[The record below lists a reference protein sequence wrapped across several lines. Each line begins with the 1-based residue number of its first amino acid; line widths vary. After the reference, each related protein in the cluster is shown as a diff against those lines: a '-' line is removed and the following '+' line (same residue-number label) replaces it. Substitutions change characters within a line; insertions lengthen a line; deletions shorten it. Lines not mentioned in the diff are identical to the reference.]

1 MRYVTIG
8 RYQLS
13 AVMLLI
19 VAIVCPL
26 TFAATYYVW
35 NTKTIPFTV
44 DEPLYV
50 TDFPTE
56 IRFHPGQNVTLDI
69 TISNS
74 ANTNYIV
81 WLNIQLTDAN
91 YQQSYVETSNQTYT
105 ITPGDNTISDYR
117 SYPKNGAK
125 SFKQAK
131 LAKSP
136 SKLHF
141 PIGHAD

>member
-13 AVMLLI
+13 AVLLLI
-19 VAIVCPL
+19 VAVVCPL

-50 TDFPTE
+50 TDFPNE

-105 ITPGDNTISDYR
+105 ITPGDNTISAWIAVSQDAPNSQQQLTVDFLR
-117 SYPKNGAK
+117 
-125 SFKQAK
+125 
-131 LAKSP
+131 L
-136 SKLHF
+136 
-141 PIGHAD
+141 

>member
-13 AVMLLI
+13 AVLLLI

-105 ITPGDNTISDYR
+105 ITPGDNTISAWIAVSQDAPNSQQQLTVDFLR
-117 SYPKNGAK
+117 
-125 SFKQAK
+125 
-131 LAKSP
+131 L
-136 SKLHF
+136 
-141 PIGHAD
+141 

>member
-13 AVMLLI
+13 AVLLLI

-50 TDFPTE
+50 TDFPNE

-105 ITPGDNTISDYR
+105 ITPGDNTISAWIAVSQDAPNSQQQLTVDFLR
-117 SYPKNGAK
+117 
-125 SFKQAK
+125 
-131 LAKSP
+131 L
-136 SKLHF
+136 
-141 PIGHAD
+141 

>member
-13 AVMLLI
+13 AVLLLI

-56 IRFHPGQNVTLDI
+56 IRF
-69 TISNS
+69 
-74 ANTNYIV
+74 
-81 WLNIQLTDAN
+81 
-91 YQQSYVETSNQTYT
+91 
-105 ITPGDNTISDYR
+105 TPGANSTI
-117 SYPKNGAK
+117 NIVIA
-125 SFKQAK
+125 
-131 LAKSP
+131 
-136 SKLHF
+136 
-141 PIGHAD
+141 IM